1 MIISVLCVW
10 TNCERNLRF
19 VHGVDYQAVTNAIL
33 WTNCERIGFSF
44 TGYVISFTDWLIS
57 FTAGFKDCVV
67 ICELLLLFFGMFA
80 LAVVV
85 VAVVVIVV
93 VANAVGVVVAAT
105 EVQGVAVEVVT
116 LR

>member
-1 MIISVLCVW
+1 M
-10 TNCERNLRF
+10 
-19 VHGVDYQAVTNAIL
+19 
-33 WTNCERIGFSF
+33 
-44 TGYVISFTDWLIS
+44 ISFTDWLIS

-67 ICELLLLFFGMFA
+67 ICELLLLFFGIFA

-105 EVQGVAVEVVT
+105 EVRGVAVEIRDVAVYVFFMFFAFVVFVFW
-116 LR
+116 LKVSNFALGRWILFSGVQSGCMIFGMGD